1 MFSKKD
7 FGDRIKKLRK
17 ESNATQAD
25 LSALLGVT
33 KTQISDLENGKTTTT
48 IERLCLLAD
57 YFEVSID
64 YLTGRTDK
72 PEINR

>member
-25 LSALLGVT
+25 LSALLGVA
-33 KTQISDLENGKTTTT
+33 KK
-48 IERLCLLAD
+48 
-57 YFEVSID
+57 
-64 YLTGRTDK
+64 
-72 PEINR
+72 